1 MDVPIGALHHRFE
14 MASGMSVDLGICY
27 GVESDEAAVIDLHH
41 RYSTAQ
47 DFDRALDIVSAY
59 YDSVCSNLHIETP
72 DQALNGFVNNWLPKQ
87 IVFQSRKNRLS
98 NSFPIRNQLQ
108 DCMGYS
114 LLDPA
119 SATRLLLTRFPLQ
132 RADGYLRQWWS
143 EGDLDDHLLCGM
155 DFKDAGVWL
164 ILCTT
169 IVAYQ
174 NGSLGLMDEQM
185 PFHDSD
191 DSATVFE
198 HLMRAARYLADQRG
212 RHGLCLFGDGDWT
225 DPINGPGRKGA
236 GESTWTTCALGAA
249 VQMLREVAVALEKQ
263 KEAAWLKDLD
273 ASLGQAIYDH
283 GWNGSWFVAGFDEDG
298 KAFGTPDDN
307 EGRIFLNS
315 QTWAIIAGYVSEDRL
330 TQTVEAIRLMETQAG
345 TLLSWPQFTK
355 WNPTWGRISLKHAGT
370 TENGSIYCHASM
382 FKAYAECS
390 LGNGNEAIREILRTL
405 PTNPDNPPSRNRQA
419 PIFVPNYY
427 FGLLDSPEFGVSSRN
442 HHTGTAPW
450 MLWVIIEHI
459 LGIRATPDGLTINPR
474 LPDEWPEAKLVRR
487 FRGSCYDITLLNKRT
502 GTSPVVL
509 VDGII
514 HDSLTL
520 PCGNDRYHVEIR
532 I

>member
-1 MDVPIGALHHRFE
+1 
-14 MASGMSVDLGICY
+14 
-27 GVESDEAAVIDLHH
+27 
-41 RYSTAQ
+41 
-47 DFDRALDIVSAY
+47 
-59 YDSVCSNLHIETP
+59 
-72 DQALNGFVNNWLPKQ
+72 
-87 IVFQSRKNRLS
+87 
-98 NSFPIRNQLQ
+98 
-108 DCMGYS
+108 
-114 LLDPA
+114 
-119 SATRLLLTRFPLQ
+119 
-132 RADGYLRQWWS
+132 
-143 EGDLDDHLLCGM
+143 
-155 DFKDAGVWL
+155 
-164 ILCTT
+164 
-169 IVAYQ
+169 
-174 NGSLGLMDEQM
+174 
-185 PFHDSD
+185 
-191 DSATVFE
+191 
-198 HLMRAARYLADQRG
+198 
-212 RHGLCLFGDGDWT
+212 
-225 DPINGPGRKGA
+225 
-236 GESTWTTCALGAA
+236 
-249 VQMLREVAVALEKQ
+249 MLREVAVALEKQ

-283 GWNGSWFVAGFDEDG
+283 GWNGSWFVAGFDDDG